1 MSGLP
6 VPNINFFVQY
16 KRRKLNKISVAEPVS
31 FRFLGGVLWEVEGF
45 LKHKNS
51 AYAGSPQT
59 YVQYVQESSGEI
71 YFNNTCNLTLTVTWM
86 KIIMVFNKVRLN

>member
-1 MSGLP
+1 M
-6 VPNINFFVQY
+6 
-16 KRRKLNKISVAEPVS
+16 
-31 FRFLGGVLWEVEGF
+31 EGF

-51 AYAGSPQT
+51 AYAQYAGSPQT

-86 KIIMVFNKVRLN
+86 KIIMVFKKVRLN